1 MNSKEEQ
8 ALKSALLFAEKKHS
22 GQKRIGGEP
31 YITHPKAV
39 AKIISDKGYGSEYII
54 TALFHDLLEDTDATE
69 QEIMRLGGKRVLK
82 SVKLLTKTDKI
93 FMSDYIS
100 GIKSDPMAF
109 AVKGADRLHNLM
121 TAECADK
128 SFKLRYI
135 KETRLWYMDFMPEIP
150 KALETLEN
158 TL

>member
-1 MNSKEEQ
+1 MNLKEEQ
-8 ALKSALLFAEKKHS
+8 IIKSALLFAEKKHS

-39 AKIISDKGYGSEYII
+39 AKIISDKGFDSEYII

-69 QEIMRLGGKRVLK
+69 QEIMRLGGKRVLN
-82 SVKLLTKTDKI
+82 SVKLLTKTDKTI
-93 FMSDYIS
+93 MSDYIS

-121 TAECADK
+121 SAECADK

-150 KALETLEN
+150 EALNALENSL
-158 TL
+158 

>member
-1 MNSKEEQ
+1 MNLKEEQ
-8 ALKSALLFAEKKHS
+8 IIKSALLFAEKKHS

-31 YITHPKAV
+31 YITHPKAD

-69 QEIMRLGGKRVLK
+69 QEIMRLGGKRVLN
-82 SVKLLTKTDKI
+82 SVKLLTKTDKTI
-93 FMSDYIS
+93 MSDYIS

-121 TAECADK
+121 SAECADK

-150 KALETLEN
+150 EALNALENSL
-158 TL
+158 

>member
-1 MNSKEEQ
+1 MNLKEEQ
-8 ALKSALLFAEKKHS
+8 IIKSALLFAEKKHS

-69 QEIMRLGGKRVLK
+69 QEIMRLGGKRVLN
-82 SVKLLTKTDKI
+82 SVKLLTKTDKTI
-93 FMSDYIS
+93 MSDYIS
-100 GIKSDPMAF
+100 GLKSDPMAF

-121 TAECADK
+121 SAECADK

-150 KALETLEN
+150 EALNALENSL
-158 TL
+158 

>member
-1 MNSKEEQ
+1 MNLKEEQ
-8 ALKSALLFAEKKHS
+8 IIKSALLFAEKKHS

-69 QEIMRLGGKRVLK
+69 QEIMRLGGKRVLN
-82 SVKLLTKTDKI
+82 SVKLLTKTDKTI
-93 FMSDYIS
+93 MSDYIS

-121 TAECADK
+121 SAECADK

-150 KALETLEN
+150 EVLNALENSL
-158 TL
+158 

>member
-1 MNSKEEQ
+1 MNLKEEQ

-39 AKIISDKGYGSEYII
+39 AKIISDKGFDSEYII

-69 QEIMRLGGKRVLK
+69 QEIMRLGGKRVLN
-82 SVKLLTKTDKI
+82 SVKLLTKTDKTI
-93 FMSDYIS
+93 MSDYIS

-128 SFKLRYI
+128 GFKLRYI

-150 KALETLEN
+150 EALNALENSL
-158 TL
+158 

>member
-1 MNSKEEQ
+1 MNLKEEQ
-8 ALKSALLFAEKKHS
+8 IIKSALLFAEKKHS

-31 YITHPKAV
+31 YITHPQAV

-69 QEIMRLGGKRVLK
+69 QEIMRLGGKRVLN
-82 SVKLLTKTDKI
+82 SVKLLTKTDKTI
-93 FMSDYIS
+93 MSDYIS

-121 TAECADK
+121 SAECADK

-150 KALETLEN
+150 EALNALENSL
-158 TL
+158 

>member
-1 MNSKEEQ
+1 MNLKEEQ
-8 ALKSALLFAEKKHS
+8 IIKSALLFAEKKHA

-69 QEIMRLGGKRVLK
+69 QEIMRLGGKRVLN
-82 SVKLLTKTDKI
+82 SVKLLTKTDKTI
-93 FMSDYIS
+93 MSDYIS

-121 TAECADK
+121 SAECADK

-150 KALETLEN
+150 EALNALENSL
-158 TL
+158 

>member
-1 MNSKEEQ
+1 MNLKEEQ
-8 ALKSALLFAEKKHS
+8 IIKSALLFAEKKHS

-39 AKIISDKGYGSEYII
+39 AKIISDKGFDSEYII

-69 QEIMRLGGKRVLK
+69 QEIMRLGGKRVLN
-82 SVKLLTKTDKI
+82 SVKLLTKTDKTI
-93 FMSDYIS
+93 MSDYIS

-150 KALETLEN
+150 EALNALENSL
-158 TL
+158 

>member
-1 MNSKEEQ
+1 MNLKEEQ
-8 ALKSALLFAEKKHS
+8 IIKSALLFAEKEHS

-69 QEIMRLGGKRVLK
+69 QEIMRLGGKRVLN
-82 SVKLLTKTDKI
+82 SVKLLTKTDKTI
-93 FMSDYIS
+93 MSDYIS

-121 TAECADK
+121 SAECADK

-150 KALETLEN
+150 EALNALENSL
-158 TL
+158 

>member
-1 MNSKEEQ
+1 MNLKEEQ
-8 ALKSALLFAEKKHS
+8 IIKSALLFAEKKHS

-69 QEIMRLGGKRVLK
+69 QEIMRLGGKRVLN
-82 SVKLLTKTDKI
+82 SVKLLTKTDKNI
-93 FMSDYIS
+93 MSDYIS

-121 TAECADK
+121 SAECADK

-150 KALETLEN
+150 EALNALENSL
-158 TL
+158 

>member
-1 MNSKEEQ
+1 MNLKEEQ
-8 ALKSALLFAEKKHS
+8 IIKSALLFAEKKHS

-69 QEIMRLGGKRVLK
+69 QEIMRLGGKRVLN
-82 SVKLLTKTDKI
+82 SVKLLTKTDKTI
-93 FMSDYIS
+93 MSDYIS

-121 TAECADK
+121 SAECADK

-150 KALETLEN
+150 EALNALENSL
-158 TL
+158 

>member
-22 GQKRIGGEP
+22 GQKRIGGKP

-39 AKIISDKGYGSEYII
+39 AKIISDKGYSSEYII

-82 SVKLLTKTDKI
+82 AVKLLTKTDKTI
-93 FMSDYIS
+93 MSDYIS

-109 AVKGADRLHNLM
+109 AVKGADRLHNLR
-121 TAECADK
+121 TAEYADK
-128 SFKLRYI
+128 GFKLSYI
-135 KETRLWYMDFMPEIP
+135 EETRLWYMDFMPEIP
-150 KALETLEN
+150 EALNALENSL
-158 TL
+158 

>member
-1 MNSKEEQ
+1 MNLKEEQ
-8 ALKSALLFAEKKHS
+8 IIKSALLFAEKKHS

-69 QEIMRLGGKRVLK
+69 QEIELLGGKRVLK
-82 SVKLLTKTDKI
+82 TVKLLTKTDKTI
-93 FMSDYIS
+93 MSDYIS

-109 AVKGADRLHNLM
+109 AVKGADRLHNLR

-150 KALETLEN
+150 EALNALENSL
-158 TL
+158 